1 MATTITTT
9 AFKFKNFNRAPQ
21 PWAGSAILLPSEV
34 EVVCGVASDGSPV
47 STANSAPVTPAAAA
61 TTAASTPAPAPVIAA
76 VASPPSAAAASPP
89 APAPEAVVTPSVDA
103 PVAAAAPAPAAV
115 SAVNVMLAAPKP
127 FSLSAADSQFA
138 QPSSQG
144 AGEVVAEASTL
155 VQSQVNSTVESQ
167 TLQKT
172 VLKRELSKTVEFQ
185 ENVQLCST
193 LEFSR
198 DAAPEPAQAPV
209 EVPAPAAEVEAPAAA
224 AVEEPAAQVVVAPAA
239 AEVEAPAA
247 EVVEAPAAE
256 AVVEEAA
263 AAAPV
268 EQVVEAAAAAQESEA
283 APAPEPEPA
292 PVAAPE
298 PEPVVA
304 PAPAPVVEAP
314 APAPAPAAAVA
325 AAVAVAAAPPKM
337 PSIPKGPRKPTLG
350 SAGSAKIQQPI
361 FSGKIPVCAMT
372 GNQIRGP
379 FILALGKTFSPD
391 AFVCANPDCRAPLQD
406 CGFVEEGGQLFCETD
421 YETHFAPKCA
431 KCAASIKNDCV
442 NAMSQTWHPECFVC
456 FHCKQPIGTAG
467 FHIEDGNQ
475 YCTKDWNEL
484 FTTKCYGCEFPIEPS
499 DRWVEALGQNWHAEC
514 FNCAVCQ
521 TNLEGQSF
529 YAKGGRPFC
538 KKHASSGFR

>member
-34 EVVCGVASDGSPV
+34 EVVCGVAS
-47 STANSAPVTPAAAA
+47 
-61 TTAASTPAPAPVIAA
+61 
-76 VASPPSAAAASPP
+76 
-89 APAPEAVVTPSVDA
+89 
-103 PVAAAAPAPAAV
+103 
-115 SAVNVMLAAPKP
+115 NVMLAAPKP

-144 AGEVVAEASTL
+144 A
-155 VQSQVNSTVESQ
+155 
-167 TLQKT
+167 
-172 VLKRELSKTVEFQ
+172 
-185 ENVQLCST
+185 
-193 LEFSR
+193 

-209 EVPAPAAEVEAPAAA
+209 EVPAP
-224 AVEEPAAQVVVAPAA
+224 
-239 AEVEAPAA
+239 
-247 EVVEAPAAE
+247 
-256 AVVEEAA
+256 
-263 AAAPV
+263 
-268 EQVVEAAAAAQESEA
+268 
-283 APAPEPEPA
+283 
-292 PVAAPE
+292 VAAPE
-298 PEPVVA
+298 PEPVAA